1 MSTGA
6 GLVGRDQLLAQLRR
20 AAQDA
25 AAGRGGLVLLTGEA
39 GIGKTAL
46 AAAAAADAE
55 GRGARV
61 AWGWGWQGVGA
72 PAYWPWVQV
81 LRSLVAADERL
92 RWRAAAL
99 ASPARLLPELAA
111 TPPPPAPAEP
121 GPAARFRLLDE
132 LSSLLLAAAEE
143 RPLVVVLDDL
153 QWADL
158 ASLRLL
164 GFLARRLPVSRVL
177 VVGTWRELDQP
188 PGEQAASLLADL
200 AAAGT
205 VVPLGALS
213 DDQVARLMAGP
224 LGGQPGAGVVA
235 DVQRRT
241 GGNPFFVQQVTRLLA
256 SGAPAGIPFGV
267 GEAIRR
273 RLARLRPACL
283 ELLCTAAVAGPEVTV
298 SLLARVT
305 GDPAGT
311 VRDLLAEAAAAGVLA
326 GPAGPLQPYRF
337 AHDLFRETILEGL
350 APADRTR
357 LNLRVA
363 TALEAERDAGG
374 GVPPARLADHFGQA
388 GSEGEDAAVR
398 YAALAAA
405 EATRRLAHEEAAR
418 LLARALEVLDGAPR
432 AGGDRRTRLL
442 LELAAARR
450 RAGDLPGSR
459 EACLRAAELARAA
472 ADAEGLAEAA
482 LSLQAVGTRSWPSLV
497 HELVPVLEE
506 AAAAVGD
513 RDRPLRARVLAAL
526 ARELAWNGMDVERA
540 ARLAGEA
547 MVSARRTGD
556 PATLAACLVAG
567 HNAGWRPGNAAGR
580 LAMASQIAELAG
592 TLQDLELLA
601 EAHLLSAADLLELAD
616 PRFQAELAEFLR
628 IAPDL
633 GQPRLRYAARTRL
646 ATQALLAG
654 RAAETE
660 RLIAEA
666 AALGREIG
674 EPDAADVEL
683 AQLWELRGL
692 QGRRAELR
700 AQTEALFPDDTPQGR
715 FFRAML
721 LLEQGDREGA
731 EAAAGLLLDTAAPA
745 GIPADRNWLVSFTF
759 AAELAAALGSLAA
772 CRWLYDTLAP
782 HAAEAAVVG
791 TAIVFRGV
799 VDHHLGVLA
808 AVLGRPEEARGHLER
823 AVAANERL
831 GARPWAL
838 RSRSELERLAG
849 DGPAAPG
856 EPGAAPGVFRRDGA
870 LWTLGYGG
878 RTVRMRDAK
887 GLRDL
892 AALLAAP
899 GRPVHAADLVAASAA
914 LEAAAPALRMG
925 ADEVLDDRARSEIRA
940 RLLDLEAE
948 VEEAGRWHDPER
960 AARAAL
966 ERDALVAELAAATG
980 LGGRARRLG
989 DQPERAR
996 KTVTARIRD
1005 VLDRIERIH
1014 PALGAHLRAS
1024 VTTGTFCSYSPPAPT
1039 AWEL

>member
-61 AWGWGWQGVGA
+61 AWGWGWQGEGA

-81 LRSLVAADERL
+81 LRALVAADERL
-92 RWRAAAL
+92 RRRAAAL

-121 GPAARFRLLDE
+121 EEAARFRLLDE
-132 LSSLLLAAAEE
+132 LSSVLLAAAEE

-188 PGEQAASLLADL
+188 PGERAASLLADL

-213 DDQVARLMAGP
+213 DDQVARLVAEL
-224 LGGQPGAGVVA
+224 LGAQPGAGVVA

-256 SGAPAGIPFGV
+256 AGAPAGIPFGV

-283 ELLCTAAVAGPEVTV
+283 ELLCAAAVAGPEVTV

-305 GDPAGT
+305 GDPADT
-311 VRDLLAEAAAAGVLA
+311 VRDLLAEAAAASVLA
-326 GPAGPLQPYRF
+326 EPAGPLQPYRF

-350 APADRTR
+350 APTDRTR
-357 LNLRVA
+357 LHLRVA

-398 YAALAAA
+398 YATLAAA

-418 LLARALEVLDGAPR
+418 LLARALEVLDGAPW
-432 AGGDRRTRLL
+432 AGGDRRTGLL

-472 ADAEGLAEAA
+472 HDVEGLAGAA

-506 AAAAVGD
+506 AAAAAGD

-526 ARELAWNGMDVERA
+526 ARELAWNGADVERA
-540 ARLAGEA
+540 ARLA
-547 MVSARRTGD
+547 D
-556 PATLAACLVAG
+556 
-567 HNAGWRPGNAAGR
+567 
-580 LAMASQIAELAG
+580 
-592 TLQDLELLA
+592 
-601 EAHLLSAADLLELAD
+601 
-616 PRFQAELAEFLR
+616 
-628 IAPDL
+628 
-633 GQPRLRYAARTRL
+633 
-646 ATQALLAG
+646 
-654 RAAETE
+654 
-660 RLIAEA
+660 
-666 AALGREIG
+666 
-674 EPDAADVEL
+674 
-683 AQLWELRGL
+683 
-692 QGRRAELR
+692 
-700 AQTEALFPDDTPQGR
+700 
-715 FFRAML
+715 
-721 LLEQGDREGA
+721 
-731 EAAAGLLLDTAAPA
+731 
-745 GIPADRNWLVSFTF
+745 
-759 AAELAAALGSLAA
+759 
-772 CRWLYDTLAP
+772 
-782 HAAEAAVVG
+782 
-791 TAIVFRGV
+791 
-799 VDHHLGVLA
+799 
-808 AVLGRPEEARGHLER
+808 
-823 AVAANERL
+823 
-831 GARPWAL
+831 
-838 RSRSELERLAG
+838 
-849 DGPAAPG
+849 
-856 EPGAAPGVFRRDGA
+856 
-870 LWTLGYGG
+870 
-878 RTVRMRDAK
+878 
-887 GLRDL
+887 
-892 AALLAAP
+892 
-899 GRPVHAADLVAASAA
+899 
-914 LEAAAPALRMG
+914 
-925 ADEVLDDRARSEIRA
+925 
-940 RLLDLEAE
+940 
-948 VEEAGRWHDPER
+948 
-960 AARAAL
+960 
-966 ERDALVAELAAATG
+966 
-980 LGGRARRLG
+980 
-989 DQPERAR
+989 
-996 KTVTARIRD
+996 
-1005 VLDRIERIH
+1005 
-1014 PALGAHLRAS
+1014 
-1024 VTTGTFCSYSPPAPT
+1024 
-1039 AWEL
+1039 

>member
-20 AAQDA
+20 AARDA

-46 AAAAAADAE
+46 AVAAAADAE

-61 AWGWGWQGVGA
+61 VWGWGWPGEGA

-92 RWRAAAL
+92 RRRAAAL
-99 ASPARLLPELAA
+99 ASPARLLPELATTA
-111 TPPPPAPAEP
+111 PPAPAEP

-132 LSSLLLAAAEE
+132 LSSVLLAAAEE

-158 ASLRLL
+158 ASLQLL
-164 GFLARRLPVSRVL
+164 GFLARRLPASRVL
-177 VVGTWRELDQP
+177 VLATYRELDQLA
-188 PGEQAASLLADL
+188 GEQAASLLADL

-205 VVPLGALS
+205 VAPLGALAA
-213 DDQVARLMAGP
+213 DQVARLVAGL
-224 LGGQPGAGVVA
+224 LGGQPGAEVVA
-235 DVQRRT
+235 DIQRRT

-256 SGAPAGIPFGV
+256 AGAPAGIPFGV

-273 RLARLRPACL
+273 RLDRLGPACQ

-298 SLLARVT
+298 SLLARAT
-305 GDPAGT
+305 GSPADS
-311 VRDLLAEAAAAGVLA
+311 VRGLLEEAVAANVLA
-326 GPAGPLQPYRF
+326 GPPGPLLPYRF
-337 AHDLFRETILEGL
+337 AHDLFRETILEGI
-350 APADRTR
+350 APGDRTR
-357 LNLRVA
+357 LHLRVA
-363 TALEAERDAGG
+363 NALEAERDAGG
-374 GVPPARLADHFGQA
+374 GVAPAQLAGQFSQA
-388 GSEGEDAAVR
+388 GSEGEDGAVR

-405 EATRRLAHEEAAR
+405 EATRRLAHEEAAH
-418 LLARALEVLDGAPR
+418 LLARALEILDGSARP
-432 AGGDRRTRLL
+432 GGDRRTGLL

-459 EACLRAAELARAA
+459 QACLRAVELARAA
-472 ADAEGLAEAA
+472 ADAEALAEAA

-506 AAAAVGD
+506 AAAIGD
-513 RDRPLRARVLAAL
+513 RDQPVRARVLAAL
-526 ARELAWNGMDVERA
+526 ARELAWNGVDVDRA
-540 ARLAGEA
+540 ARLADEA
-547 MVSARRTGD
+547 MVTARRTGD
-556 PATLAACLVAG
+556 PAILAACLVAR
-567 HNAGWRPGNAAGR
+567 HNAGWRPGNAADR
-580 LAMASQIAELAG
+580 LAIASQVAELAG
-592 TLQDLELLA
+592 TVQDLELLA
-601 EAHLLSAADLLELAD
+601 EARLLSVADLLELAD

-633 GQPRLRYAARTRL
+633 GQPRLRYAARTRQ

-660 RLIAEA
+660 RLVAEA

-692 QGRRAELR
+692 QGRRAELL
-700 AQTEALFPDDTPQGR
+700 AQTLALFPDDTPQGR
-715 FFRAML
+715 YFRAMI
-721 LLEQGDREGA
+721 LLEQGDRDGA
-731 EAAAGLLLDTAAPA
+731 EAAAGPLLDTALPP
-745 GIPADRNWLVSFTF
+745 GVPADRNWLVSLTF
-759 AAELAAALGSLAA
+759 AGELAAALGSRTA
-772 CRWLYDTLAP
+772 CRWLYDALLP

-799 VDHHLGVLA
+799 VAHHLGVLA
-808 AVLGRPEEARGHLER
+808 AALGRPEEARGHLER
-823 AVAANERL
+823 AVAAHEHL
-831 GARPWAL
+831 GARPWAQ
-838 RSRSELERLAG
+838 RSRSELARLAG
-849 DGPAAPG
+849 GAPAAPG
-856 EPGAAPGVFRRDGA
+856 EPAAGTGVFRRDGA

-892 AALLAAP
+892 ATLLAAP
-899 GRPVHAADLVAASAA
+899 GRPVHAADLVAGSAA
-914 LEAAAPALRMG
+914 MAAAPALRMG
-925 ADEVLDDRARSEIRA
+925 ADEVLDDRARSEIGA